1 MHWSTLNK
9 PDENVNPVETEE
21 IMRKEKLRFEA
32 LWELF
37 YAEITY
43 LIDHILVLQNVST
56 FKTRSLHHGTIW
68 ITVPWLFHGYTSLK
82 KLVDVN
88 ESLLIFFTESTRK

>member
-9 PDENVNPVETEE
+9 PDENVNPVKTEE

-43 LIDHILVLQNVST
+43 LIDHILVLQNVSK
-56 FKTRSLHHGTIW
+56 FKTRLSH
-68 ITVPWLFHGYTSLK
+68 
-82 KLVDVN
+82 
-88 ESLLIFFTESTRK
+88 

>member
-9 PDENVNPVETEE
+9 LDENVNSVETEE

-43 LIDHILVLQNVST
+43 LIDHILVLQNVSK
-56 FKTRSLHHGTIW
+56 FKTCLPH
-68 ITVPWLFHGYTSLK
+68 
-82 KLVDVN
+82 
-88 ESLLIFFTESTRK
+88 